1 MAKKIL
7 LEIVTPEKIVLS
19 REVDSLIVPAAEGY
33 LGILPGHAPLV
44 SQLDTG
50 VASVKVD
57 GEVEK
62 MAVCCGFI
70 EVVADKVTLLC
81 DVAELAEEIDVERA
95 LRAKKRAEER
105 IAKKG
110 VDVDLIRAEAA
121 LKRSLA
127 RLGAAGR
134 I

>member
-57 GEVEK
+57 GEAEK

-70 EVVADKVTLLC
+70 EVMADKVTLLC
-81 DVAELAEEIDVERA
+81 DVAGLAEEIDVERA

-110 VDVDLIRAEAA
+110 ADVDLIRAEAA

>member
-1 MAKKIL
+1 MAKKLL

-19 REVDSLIVPAAEGY
+19 REVDSLVVPAAEGY

-44 SQLDTG
+44 TQLDTG
-50 VASVKVD
+50 VVRIKAD
-57 GEVEK
+57 GTEEK
-62 MAVCCGFI
+62 MAVCCGFM
-70 EVVADKVTLLC
+70 EVVANKVTLLC
-81 DVAELAEEIDVERA
+81 DVAELAGEIDVERA

-105 IAKKG
+105 ISKREAD
-110 VDVDLIRAEAA
+110 VDVVRAEAA